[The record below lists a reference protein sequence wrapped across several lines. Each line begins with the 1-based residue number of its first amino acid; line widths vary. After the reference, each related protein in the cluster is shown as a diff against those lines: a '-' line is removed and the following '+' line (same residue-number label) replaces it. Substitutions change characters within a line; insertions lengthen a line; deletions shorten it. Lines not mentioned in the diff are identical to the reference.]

1 MSLDILLLAYLEVKK
16 EYVGDQEFL
25 LEILRINIVEIEE
38 ALIQKVIKNAN
49 LREELSRINK
59 KLKERKDLDIY
70 TDSFLVIDSINGRD
84 VKKIDIGWV
93 LVDENIESSNLGFK
107 YRIVNWPSSTHAELG
122 AIWTAILVAPYEANI
137 RVFTDSKAAIEGI
150 QNFKGLTS
158 IRSNFKTKNR
168 SLISQI
174 IDCCKTKM
182 IKLELI
188 KVKGH
193 SKNI

>member
-1 MSLDILLLAYLEVKK
+1 MVYS
-16 EYVGDQEFL
+16 
-25 LEILRINIVEIEE
+25 EE
-38 ALIQKVIKNAN
+38 A
-49 LREELSRINK
+49 SRK
-59 KLKERKDLDIY
+59 KDLDIY
-70 TDSFLVIDSINGRD
+70 IDGSLVVDNISGRD
-84 VKKIDIGWV
+84 EKKIDIGWV
-93 LVDENIESSNLGFK
+93 LVDESIESSNFSFK
-107 YRIVNWPSSTHAELG
+107 YRIVDWPSSTHAELG

-137 RVFTDSKAAIEGI
+137 RVFTDSRAAIEGI
-150 QNFKGLTS
+150 QNFKDLTS